1 MPRRRLKN
9 REATDENP
17 LPESLCRS
25 AVTARPVRISTPRG
39 PRRTPRHTGA
49 GTREGLGFPAPFR
62 GA

>member
-17 LPESLCRS
+17 LPGPLSLCGHGEAGPNVHARATS
-25 AVTARPVRISTPRG
+25 ATPL
-39 PRRTPRHTGA
+39 HTGP
-49 GTREGLGFPAPFR
+49 GTREGLGFPRRIR